1 MAISSM
7 TTITERRLHL
17 QLSGLV
23 QGVGFRPWS
32 YRLAR
37 QLQLRGWVGNNPG
50 GVCLVLEGP
59 EADLQRLRSV
69 LSVVSLDA
77 HRASLVLGRLGLAT
91 QRGLAA
97 ARLCRGLLARP
108 LSPRGLLLGARP
120 CRCVVALAGRLRPS
134 VARA

>member
-1 MAISSM
+1 M

-59 EADLQRLRSV
+59 EADLQRFLETLQTAPPPRCPALPSPGTRNRV
-69 LSVVSLDA
+69 
-77 HRASLVLGRLGLAT
+77 
-91 QRGLAA
+91 
-97 ARLCRGLLARP
+97 P
-108 LSPRGLLLGARP
+108 LSTPPGILI
-120 CRCVVALAGRLRPS
+120 RCFFTTSCTPWP
-134 VARA
+134 